1 MIPMS
6 TGKLVMLL
14 HAHLPFVR
22 RPEHPRFLEENWL
35 FEALTETYIPLIQ
48 TLGRMAEKGLPGVL
62 NLSVSPPLLH
72 MLADPLLKD
81 RYSRHLRKLLELA
94 DKEVARF
101 EGDPPRQQLAEF
113 YRGRLA
119 EVQDTWKERLD
130 CDVVAGLRRLQEKG
144 KLELLTC
151 VGTHPFLPA
160 YQSDPAAIRFQL
172 ALTREAY
179 RDAFGCDPKGVWLPE
194 CGYFEGLDAL
204 LAESGFEYFFVET
217 HGVLLS
223 KPSPRYGV
231 FEPIR
236 TRNGLVCLG
245 RDQASSREVW
255 SRTSGYP
262 GHPEYREF
270 FRDLCREMPRS
281 YLGDYFFAQDCPIET
296 GFKYCRITGGEN
308 KEVYRP
314 WQALNLA
321 REHARLFV
329 ANREQQVDELSPH
342 METAPVIVCPY
353 DAELFG
359 HWWYEG
365 PQFIESV
372 FERAAASRNVSL
384 TAASDVVKSTAQEPL
399 REPAFSSWGEGG
411 YGNVWINPAVD
422 WIYPRYF
429 EMLAIFRESFKGAR
443 ISGFTGRILA
453 QMAREMLLLQSSDWA
468 FMIHNHSAENY
479 ARQRVQEHYENFME
493 LRRLLG
499 SNRTQSRVLDML
511 EKRNNIFPW
520 MGPGL
525 YRFLAK

>member
-1 MIPMS
+1 MS
-6 TGKLVMLL
+6 HMQQGKLVMLL

-22 RPEHPRFLEENWL
+22 RPEHPRFLEENWF

-48 TLGRMAEKGLPGVL
+48 TLSWLAEKGIPGVL

-72 MLADPLLKD
+72 MLGDELLKE
-81 RYSRHLRKLLELA
+81 RYSHHLRKLIELA
-94 DKEVARF
+94 DKEVARY
-101 EGDPPRQQLAEF
+101 EGDPPRLQLAEF
-113 YRGRLA
+113 YRGRLL
-119 EVQDTWKERLD
+119 EVESAWKERYK
-130 CDVVAGLRRLQEKG
+130 CDLIGALRNLRDRG

-160 YQSDPAAIRFQL
+160 YQSDPSAIRFQL
-172 ALTREAY
+172 AVTVEAY
-179 RDAFGCDPKGVWLPE
+179 RTAFGCDPKGVWLPE
-194 CGYFEGLDAL
+194 CGYFEGLDQL
-204 LAESGFEYFFVET
+204 LAEFGLEYFFVET

-236 TRNGLVCLG
+236 TKAGLICMG

-255 SRTSGYP
+255 SRTAGYP

-296 GFKYCRITGGEN
+296 GFKYARITGGEE
-308 KEVYRP
+308 KELYRP
-314 WQALNLA
+314 WRAMNLA

-329 ANREQQVDELSPH
+329 SNRESQVAELSPH
-342 METAPVIVCPY
+342 MDKSPVILCPY

-365 PQFIESV
+365 PQFLESV
-372 FERAAASRNVSL
+372 FERVAASSDLVLCSAGE
-384 TAASDVVKSTAQEPL
+384 AAQMVQPDAA

-411 YGNVWINPAVD
+411 YGTVWINPAVD
-422 WIYPRYF
+422 WIYPKYF
-429 EMLAIFRESFKGAR
+429 EMLALFRESFKAAR
-443 ISGFTGRILA
+443 ISGFTGRVLA

-468 FMIHNHSAENY
+468 FMIHNHSAEHF
-479 ARQRVQEHYENFME
+479 ARARVQEHYDHFME
-493 LRRLLG
+493 LRKLLG
-499 SNRTQSRVLDML
+499 SSRSQSRLLDVL
-511 EKRNNIFPW
+511 EKRDNIFPW
-520 MGPGL
+520 MGAGL
-525 YRFLAK
+525 YRHLAR

>member
-1 MIPMS
+1 MQQ
-6 TGKLVMLL
+6 GKLVMLL

-22 RPEHPRFLEENWL
+22 RPEHPRYLEENWF
-35 FEALTETYIPLIQ
+35 FEALTETYIPLVQ
-48 TLGRMAEKGLPGVL
+48 TLGRLAEKGLPGVL

-72 MLADPLLKD
+72 MLSDPLLKD

-94 DKEVARF
+94 DKEVARY

-113 YRGRLA
+113 YRGRLS
-119 EVQDTWKERLD
+119 EIQSTWKDRLD
-130 CDVVAGLRRLQEKG
+130 CDMIGALRNLRERG

-172 ALTREAY
+172 AVTVEAF
-179 RDAFGCDPKGVWLPE
+179 RGAFGFDPKGLWLPE
-194 CGYFEGLDAL
+194 CGYFEGLDSL
-204 LAESGFEYFFVET
+204 LAEFGFEYFFVET

-236 TRNGLVCLG
+236 TRSGLVCMG

-281 YLGDYFFAQDCPIET
+281 YLGDYFYALDCPIET
-296 GFKYCRITGGEN
+296 GFKYSRITGGEN
-308 KEVYRP
+308 KELYRP
-314 WQALNLA
+314 WQAMGLA

-329 ANREQQVDELSPH
+329 SNREAQVEELSPH
-342 METAPVIVCPY
+342 MDSSPVILCPY

-365 PQFIESV
+365 PQFLESV
-372 FERAAASRNVSL
+372 FERVAASQGLSM
-384 TAASDVVKSTAQEPL
+384 ASAGDASKLAQTEVV

-411 YGNVWINPAVD
+411 YGTVWINPVVD
-422 WIYPRYF
+422 WIYPKYF
-429 EMLAIFRESFKGAR
+429 EMLAIFRYSFKDAR
-443 ISGFTGRILA
+443 ISGFSGRVLA

-468 FMIHNHSAENY
+468 FMIHNHSAENF
-479 ARQRVQEHYENFME
+479 ARSRVQEHYDNFME
-493 LRRLLG
+493 LRKLLG
-499 SNRTQSRVLDML
+499 SNRTQSRLLDQL

-520 MGPGL
+520 MGPGF
-525 YRFLAK
+525 YRYLAR

>member
-1 MIPMS
+1 MQH
-6 TGKLVMLL
+6 GKLVMLL

-22 RPEHPRFLEENWL
+22 RPEHPRFLEENWF
-35 FEALTETYIPLIQ
+35 FEALTETYIPLVQ
-48 TLGRMAEKGLPGVL
+48 TLGRLAEKGLPGML
-62 NLSVSPPLLH
+62 NLSISPPLLH
-72 MLADPLLKD
+72 MLGDPLLKD

-94 DKEVARF
+94 DKEVARY
-101 EGDPPRQQLAEF
+101 EGDPLRQQLAEF
-113 YRGRLA
+113 YRGRLT
-119 EVQDTWKERLD
+119 EVQATWKDRLNCDMIGALRNLAER
-130 CDVVAGLRRLQEKG
+130 G

-172 ALTREAY
+172 AVTVEAY
-179 RDAFGCDPKGVWLPE
+179 QAAFGKAPKGIWLPE
-194 CGYFEGLDAL
+194 CGYFDGLDAL
-204 LAESGFEYFFVET
+204 LAEFGLEYFFVET
-217 HGVLLS
+217 HGILLS

-236 TRNGLVCLG
+236 TKNGLICMG

-281 YLGDYFFAQDCPIET
+281 YLGDYFFAMDCPIET
-296 GFKYCRITGGEN
+296 GFKYARITGGEN
-308 KEVYRP
+308 KELYRP
-314 WQALNLA
+314 WQAMNLA

-329 ANREQQVDELSPH
+329 ANREAQVEELSPH
-342 METAPVIVCPY
+342 MEKSPVIVCPY

-372 FERAAASRNVSL
+372 FDRVAASGSL
-384 TAASDVVKSTAQEPL
+384 TLASASEAARQVQSEVV

-411 YGNVWINPAVD
+411 YGTVWINPAVD
-422 WIYPRYF
+422 WIYPKYF
-429 EMLAIFRESFKGAR
+429 EMLAIFRESFKNAR
-443 ISGFTGRILA
+443 ISGFTGRVLA

-468 FMIHNHSAENY
+468 FMIHNHSAENF
-479 ARQRVQEHYENFME
+479 ARSRVQEHYDNFMA
-493 LRRLLG
+493 LRGLLG
-499 SNRTQSRVLDML
+499 SSRTQSRVLEQL

-525 YRFLAK
+525 YRYLAR